1 VKHEY
6 DVDLCTE
13 LGNNYGAIILAVSHD
28 KFRAI
33 DISTLKAND
42 AVVFDIKAFFDV
54 SEIDARL

>member
-1 VKHEY
+1 
-6 DVDLCTE
+6 VDLCTE
-13 LGNNYGAIILAVSHD
+13 LGDNYGAIILAVSHD